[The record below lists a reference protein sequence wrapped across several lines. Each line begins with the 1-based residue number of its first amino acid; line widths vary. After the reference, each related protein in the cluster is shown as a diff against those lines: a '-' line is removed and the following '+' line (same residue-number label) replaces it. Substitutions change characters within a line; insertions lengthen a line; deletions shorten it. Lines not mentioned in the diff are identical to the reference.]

1 LVIYRE
7 RLTVPIAWW
16 LLGAFLAASAFLA
29 VAWYLGLSWGLA
41 VGLGALAIVGAIYA
55 SASVVITLDS
65 RELAVGRARIELAY
79 LAGAV
84 PLDKSA
90 ADRRTGLGADARAFL
105 VTRPYISGAVEVT
118 LDDPDDPVPYW
129 LVSSR
134 HPERLASAISAAI
147 GTRGGL
153 H

>member
-1 LVIYRE
+1 MYRE
-7 RLTVPIAWW
+7 RLSVPIAWW
-16 LLGAFLAASAFLA
+16 LLGTFLAASVFLA
-29 VAWYLGLSWGLA
+29 VGWYLGLSWGLA
-41 VGLGALAIVGAIYA
+41 AGLSSLAIVGAIFA
-55 SASVVITLDS
+55 SASVAITLDS
-65 RELAVGRARIELAY
+65 RELAVGRARIELTYVAS
-79 LAGAV
+79 AV

-90 ADRRTGLGADARAFL
+90 ADRRTGPAADARAFL
-105 VTRPYISGAVEVT
+105 VIRPYIPGAVEIT

-134 HPERLASAISAAI
+134 QPDRLASAISAAI

>member
-1 LVIYRE
+1 MYRE
-7 RLTVPIAWW
+7 RLSVPIAWW
-16 LLGAFLAASAFLA
+16 LLGTFLAASVFLA
-29 VAWYLGLSWGLA
+29 VGWYLGLSWGLA
-41 VGLGALAIVGAIYA
+41 AGLCSLAIVGAIFA
-55 SASVVITLDS
+55 SASVAITLDS
-65 RELAVGRARIELAY
+65 RELAVGRARIELTY
-79 LAGAV
+79 VAGAI

-90 ADRRTGLGADARAFL
+90 ADRRTGPDADARAFL
-105 VTRPYISGAVEVT
+105 VVRPYIPGAVEIT

-134 HPERLASAISAAI
+134 HPDRLASAISAAI